1 MELLLF
7 FKYKGLLF
15 WSRKEIRTCSS
26 YRGKKQRSA
35 LFAEEGN
42 VDKLLVYIEKKNK
55 GLPILLRK
63 AVILYNIDLL
73 FLLRQETSGAL
84 FSEEIKMWLLLL

>member
-1 MELLLF
+1 MDFLF
-7 FKYKGLLF
+7 
-15 WSRKEIRTCSS
+15 R
-26 YRGKKQRSA
+26 QREETKVP

-84 FSEEIKMWLLLL
+84 FTEEIKM